1 MQEYS
6 IKHIA
11 LLVILIVL
19 NSITHE
25 HISGAVIAIP
35 QFVFVVYLLLN
46 RKTETAFY
54 YHLIFTI
61 TCLPMPFTTFANPD
75 VITSGL
81 YNYSKFKLINPIG
94 IYHLIL
100 LLFIVVVLRKKSAIK
115 KDSLYY
121 SLYKTLLYL
130 AISGMLI
137 GVFTGIIT
145 GHIYVK
151 HYIAYSVYMVTILA
165 TMFVL
170 MRLHTPE
177 LLNKIFKLMIEVMIA
192 APIAALVTTFFGFTN
207 SYSGLNIAIILD
219 AVYFSMALIFAFYQL
234 KHYQLP
240 VFAFLITLYLLTD
253 GGMGGKGI
261 IFMGVVLLIFFSWT
275 MLKKPILNVWAKN
288 RRLILQ
294 LLIVPFILGIALF
307 IWAVFDDKR
316 YVLFIYKLENVW
328 LMVNIFEGMEGLLKI
343 PESPRVRFI
352 EILNIVYEQLHNPF
366 YLIFGKGY
374 GSSFSEHFGL
384 LPLLDS
390 KFSYPANEIAAN
402 KMGAPHDTF
411 SAIPL
416 ANGWLGF
423 ILIYRMVYKYFRR
436 MRHNFLA
443 FAAIPWLGFVFY
455 YNPQFGI
462 VAMLMLY
469 ASEKELNI
477 KTNIK

>member
-1 MQEYS
+1 MKEYNT
-6 IKHIA
+6 KHIA
-11 LLVILIVL
+11 FFVVLIVL

-25 HISGAVIAIP
+25 HILGAIIAIP
-35 QFVFVVYLLLN
+35 QYIFVINMLLSG
-46 RKTETAFY
+46 KPEMAFY
-54 YHLIFTI
+54 YHLLFTI
-61 TCLPMPFTTFANPD
+61 TCLPMPFSTYANPD

-81 YNYSKFKLINPIG
+81 YNYSKFKLINPVG
-94 IYHLIL
+94 VFHLIL
-100 LLFIVVVLRKKSAIK
+100 FLFIITVIRKKHSLK
-115 KDSLYY
+115 KNTLFN

-130 AISGMLI
+130 AISGMII
-137 GVFTGIIT
+137 GVATGIIT
-145 GHIYVK
+145 GNIYYK
-151 HYIAYSVYMVTILA
+151 HYIAYSVYMITILA

-192 APIAALVTTFFGFTN
+192 APIAALVTTFLGFTN

-328 LMVNIFEGMEGLLKI
+328 LMGNVFQGMDGLLKI
-343 PESPRVRFI
+343 PDSPRVRFI

-390 KFSYPANEIAAN
+390 KFSYPTNEIAAN
-402 KMGAPHDTF
+402 RMGAPHDTF